1 MIEGEREK
9 ERGKT
14 ESGDDWGGK
23 MHKYKQIRAE
33 WLYVGMPGRVGGNDR
48 EEDRGLNFI
57 TALQILLYRLELVEL
72 NVHG

>member
-1 MIEGEREK
+1 
-9 ERGKT
+9 
-14 ESGDDWGGK
+14 

-57 TALQILLYRLELVEL
+57 TALQTLLYRLELVEL